1 MRIGVA
7 QLSRTDSPIRG
18 LRQLSQIYS
27 VESFLRPNEE
37 GRLQP
42 LLAES
47 SKVSA
52 DGRALQVRLRR
63 GVKFHDG
70 SPVDP
75 AAVTEILPGA
85 LKDFMGPV
93 FPDIERV
100 SALDNDTVEVRFA
113 TSSPFVVEAM
123 EAPIRKPG
131 AAIVGTGPYIAPTNS
146 TTEMR
151 AFPEYYLGPPAIE
164 RLVVSSYPSV
174 RAAWADMLRDRID
187 MLFEVGTD
195 ALDSMVGSN
204 NISLFTFTR
213 HYQYTLAF
221 NPKSDALRSR
231 DVRRALNWAVDRT
244 QIVRNALKDHGVAS
258 SGPLASSYWA
268 LDRNAPRFGYDVERA
283 AALLATRGQRETKA
297 PLRFTCLFSPEAVTE
312 RVALELRRQLQ
323 KIGVEMAVEEV
334 SQDQVIQ
341 RSANGQYDAL
351 LFELIS
357 GPTLFRP
364 YLVWHSGSPLNFGQF
379 GNAAVDGALDRVR
392 HASSEETYRAAV
404 LDLQKTFMDDP
415 PAIFLAWTVRARAV
429 SKRFDVPAE
438 EGRDVLSTIRL
449 WKPSAAADRA
459 TRN

>member
-1 MRIGVA
+1 VA
-7 QLSRTDSPIRG
+7 QLSAADSPIRG
-18 LRQLSQIYS
+18 FRQLSQNHS

-47 SKVSA
+47 SQVSA
-52 DGRALQVRLRR
+52 DGRALRVRLRR

-70 SPVDP
+70 SPVNP

-93 FPDIERV
+93 FADVERV
-100 SALDNDTVEVRFA
+100 SAVDSDTFEVRFA
-113 TSSPFVVEAM
+113 TSSPFVLEAM
-123 EAPIRKPG
+123 EAPFRKPG
-131 AAIVGTGPYIAPTNS
+131 PGSIGTGPYEVVSNS

-151 AFPEYYLGPPAIE
+151 AFPEYYLGAPAIE
-164 RLVVSSYPSV
+164 RLLVSNYPSV

-187 MLFEVGTD
+187 MLYEVGTD
-195 ALDSMVGSN
+195 ALDSMAGSN

-221 NPKSDALRSR
+221 NPKSAALRAR
-231 DVRRALNWAVDRT
+231 DMRRALSWAIDRPE
-244 QIVRNALKDHGVAS
+244 IVRAALNQHGVAS
-258 SGPLASSYWA
+258 SGPLAIGYWA
-268 LDRNAPRFGYDVERA
+268 LDRAAPKFEYDVDRA
-283 AALLATRGQRETKA
+283 TSSLAGRR
-297 PLRFTCLFSPEAVTE
+297 LRFTCLFSPDAVTE

-323 KIGVEMAVEEV
+323 RIGVEMAVEEV

-341 RSANGQYDAL
+341 RSTNGQYDAL

-364 YLVWHSGSPLNFGQF
+364 YLVWHSESPLNFGRF
-379 GNAAVDGALDRVR
+379 GNTTIDAALDAAR
-392 HASSEETYRAAV
+392 HAPSEAAYRTAV
-404 LDLQKTFMDDP
+404 LDLQKAFMDDP

-449 WKPSAAADRA
+449 WKPTAAADHA